1 MPSKRCWRIVPDPH
15 VERGVEDFA
24 RREGRS
30 LSSMMNRLLAE
41 AITERAIS
49 CGKTQQI
56 FDQLVEQGAISR
68 LERARLLGAMTGTNG
83 PDGHASP

>member
-41 AITERAIS
+41 AIIERAIS
-49 CGKTQQI
+49 CSKT
-56 FDQLVEQGAISR
+56 
-68 LERARLLGAMTGTNG
+68 
-83 PDGHASP
+83 